1 MADMSTVNCSLQRRI
16 LEHLE
21 QFPDRKMPGEEL
33 DKVLVEAE
41 GIPASAEWLS
51 KNVRT
56 IAATTVGM
64 TVDTGWR
71 GKERIL
77 KLGQVNTVGTVGG
90 SGECT
95 DSINGTAGTDGIYE
109 DGDR

>member
-1 MADMSTVNCSLQRRI
+1 MSTVNCSLQRRI

-21 QFPDRKMPGEEL
+21 QFPDRKMPREEL

-56 IAATTVGM
+56 IAATTEGLTVG
-64 TVDTGWR
+64 DGWR
-71 GKERIL
+71 GKQRIL
-77 KLGQVNTVGTVGG
+77 KLDLETTVGTVGE
-90 SGECT
+90 SPAST
-95 DSINGTAGTDGIYE
+95 NGTDGSNSKFE
-109 DGDR
+109 DGEA